1 MISGETPFCHLVI
14 PMIIVPVAVTRTII
28 FPGSLL
34 EGFANVAS
42 MIVLWLGVSLAL
54 GRGWCS
60 WGCFYGGLDEGFSRV
75 LKKPVI
81 KKIDRKWIYLPF
93 AVLLVIVLTSA
104 LTLSPPYCEWLC
116 PFKAVTSSPRSP
128 RSPPWCRP

>member
-1 MISGETPFCHLVI
+1 MV
-14 PMIIVPVAVTRTII
+14 
-28 FPGSLL
+28 
-34 EGFANVAS
+34 
-42 MIVLWLGVSLAL
+42 VLWLGTSLAL

-104 LTLSPPYCEWLC
+104 LTLSPTYCEWLC
-116 PFKAVTSSPRSP
+116 PFKAVTEFAEVTSLTAVVQTVIFVSLFIGLVIVLPILINDFQPLGSGESASFELRTA
-128 RSPPWCRP
+128 